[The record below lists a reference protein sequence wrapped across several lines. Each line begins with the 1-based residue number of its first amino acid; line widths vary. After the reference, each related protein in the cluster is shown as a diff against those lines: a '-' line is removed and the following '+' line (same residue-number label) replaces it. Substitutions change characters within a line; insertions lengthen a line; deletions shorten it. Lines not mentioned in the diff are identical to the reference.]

1 MRCFIKHRGTEAR
14 RVWGGAPVSIGVLVR
29 SVSLCLCVYFI
40 TQDSSSLA
48 AEEAGFDRWYV
59 GAAGQLMLPQGGSKM
74 HHIGGAALRGGYY
87 LTEDWAIEGEAAW
100 LEDAAGLSAA
110 AHGHFQG
117 WSLYGDLFGYS
128 RFDPFVTLG
137 AKGWIGRNCGQV
149 GPKAGLGAFYHLTDE
164 WSLRADADAT
174 LGLETNCEM
183 LYSLSV
189 GVQYSF

>member
-1 MRCFIKHRGTEAR
+1 MKCL
-14 RVWGGAPVSIGVLVR
+14 VLSAWCIVL
-29 SVSLCLCVYFI
+29 SAATF
-40 TQDSSSLA
+40 
-48 AEEAGFDRWYV
+48 AEEEVGFDRWYV
-59 GAAGQLMLPQGGSKM
+59 GAAGQMMLPQGGSKM
-74 HHIGGAALRGGYY
+74 HHIGGAAVRGGYY
-87 LTEDWAIEGEAAW
+87 LTENLAIEGEAAW
-100 LEDAAGLSAA
+100 MENAAGLSVQAL
-110 AHGHFQG
+110 GHFQG

-128 RFDPFVTLG
+128 QFDPFVTLG
-137 AKGWIGRNCGQV
+137 AKGWIGHGAGQV

>member
-1 MRCFIKHRGTEAR
+1 MAVKSFLASF
-14 RVWGGAPVSIGVLVR
+14 V
-29 SVSLCLCVYFI
+29 LCLVP
-40 TQDSSSLA
+40 SVLLA
-48 AEEAGFDRWYV
+48 AEEEEGSDQWYAGV
-59 GAAGQLMLPQGGSKM
+59 SGSLLLPQGGSRM
-74 HHIGGAALRGGYY
+74 HRLGGAALRIGRY
-87 LTEDWAIEGEAAW
+87 LDDNWAVEGEAAW

-110 AHGHFQG
+110 ALGHFQG

-128 RFDPFVTLG
+128 RFDPFVALG
-137 AKGWIGRNCGQV
+137 ARGWIGRNSGQV

>member
-1 MRCFIKHRGTEAR
+1 MVGKTLFL
-14 RVWGGAPVSIGVLVR
+14 SGVF
-29 SVSLCLCVYFI
+29 CLLSFVLF
-40 TQDSSSLA
+40 A
-48 AEEAGFDRWYV
+48 AEEEIGFDRWYV
-59 GAAGQLMLPQGGSKM
+59 GLAGQLMLPQGGSRM
-74 HHIGGAALRGGYY
+74 HHIGGGALRGGYY

-110 AHGHFQG
+110 ALGHFQG

-128 RFDPFVTLG
+128 RFDPFVTVG